1 MSSSLYYP
9 KRNEM
14 NYRKRIYALII
25 LMLLWFLSPALA
37 FADQESSPWG
47 NPPQKRTLDNGLT
60 WLYQKDDSSAI
71 TVIYLLI
78 RGGKKAEPAGKDGL
92 AHLVARLAIEIPD
105 RGKIQSLMN
114 LATHISMNARGDY
127 SLIRITCLS
136 ESLEEILKIMAKII
150 KDPLFSGLRIDSIK
164 DNMEYQRKRV
174 EDDPRNLAYQAFLD
188 NLLAEKGYGGYILGS
203 KESLKKI
210 KKDDIVNFYRETFTG
225 SNMILAVS
233 SNLEEEKIFNI
244 CSEYFT
250 EFPEGTP
257 LEVEPE
263 VLPRKTEKDIFIAK
277 DTKQSSVSIGFPLP
291 ELTPRNFVL
300 ALLLETLLGKGA
312 GSRLWPLRS
321 QEKLAYVVDCKTTQ
335 MKKGGFLEAYLE
347 TDHTKKEKAMA
358 ALKNELEKL
367 FKEGLSEEEL
377 EMTKVQ
383 AKASFLR
390 VNETKEER
398 MQNFAVIEA
407 LGLGYEF
414 LNDIFKKIDAVVLEE
429 MNAYIKD
436 ILNPEKG
443 VQVVVGPEVEAKN

>member
-1 MSSSLYYP
+1 
-9 KRNEM
+9 M

-25 LMLLWFLSPALA
+25 LMLLWFLSPAPALI
-37 FADQESSPWG
+37 DQESSPWG

-78 RGGKKAEPAGKDGL
+78 GGGKKAEPTGKDGL
-92 AHLVARLAIEIPD
+92 AHLAARLAIEIPD

-136 ESLEEILKIMAKII
+136 EGLEETLKIMAKII
-150 KDPLFSGLRIDSIK
+150 RDPLFSGLRINSIK

-188 NLLAEKGYGGYILGS
+188 NLLVEKGYGGYTLGS

-210 KKDDIVNFYRETFTG
+210 KKNDIVNFYKETFTG
-225 SNMILAVS
+225 SNMILAIS
-233 SNLEEEKIFNI
+233 SDLEEENILNI

-250 EFPEGTP
+250 EFPEGTS
-257 LEVEPE
+257 LSVEPE
-263 VLPRKTEKDIFIAK
+263 VLPRKTEKEIFITK
-277 DTKQSSVSIGFPLP
+277 DTKQSSVSVGFPLP

-300 ALLLETLLGKGA
+300 AFLLETLLGKGV

-321 QEKLAYVVDCKTTQ
+321 QEKLAYVVDCKATQ

-347 TDHTKKEKAMA
+347 TDHTKKEKAIT

-367 FKEGLSEEEL
+367 FNEGLSEEEF

-414 LNDIFKKIDAVVLEE
+414 LNDIFKEIDAVMLEE

>member
-1 MSSSLYYP
+1 
-9 KRNEM
+9 M

-25 LMLLWFLSPALA
+25 LMLLWFLSPAQA
-37 FADQESSPWG
+37 FADQESPPWE
-47 NPPQKRTLDNGLT
+47 NPPQKRTLDNRLT

-71 TVIYLLI
+71 TVLYLLI
-78 RGGKKAEPAGKDGL
+78 GGGKRAEPAGKDGL
-92 AHLVARLAIEIPD
+92 THLVTRLAIEIPD
-105 RGKIQSLMN
+105 RGKIQSLMS
-114 LATHISMNARGDY
+114 LATRISMNARGDY
-127 SLIRITCLS
+127 SLVRITCLS
-136 ESLEEILKIMAKII
+136 EGLEETLKIMTKII
-150 KDPLFSGLRIDSIK
+150 RDPLFSGLRINSIK
-164 DNMEYQRKRV
+164 DHMEYQRKRA

-210 KKDDIVNFYRETFTG
+210 KKDDIVNFYRKAFTG

-233 SNLEEEKIFNI
+233 SDLEEENILNI

-250 EFPEGTP
+250 EFPAGTP
-257 LEVEPE
+257 LTVEPK
-263 VLPRKTEKDIFIAK
+263 VLPRKTEKEIFIAK
-277 DTKQSSVSIGFPLP
+277 DTKQSSVSVGFPLP
-291 ELTPRNFVL
+291 ELTSRNFVL
-300 ALLLETLLGKGA
+300 TFLLETLLGKGV

-347 TDHTKKEKAMA
+347 TDHTKKEKALT
-358 ALKNELEKL
+358 ALKNELEEL
-367 FKEGLSEEEL
+367 FKEGLSEEEF

-383 AKASFLR
+383 AKATFLR
-390 VNETKEER
+390 INETKEER

-414 LNDIFKKIDAVVLEE
+414 LNDLFKEIDAVMLEE
-429 MNAYIKD
+429 MNAYIKN
-436 ILNPEKG
+436 ILNPEKS